1 MLFFL
6 KLPRILFEFYSQKV
20 NRRVFEDHFQLINEI
35 EAEKADDYVIFKE
48 TREIIRLIIDDMPPR
63 RREVFIMK
71 KVEGLTRK
79 EISEKLG
86 ISIITVDSHLLKAN
100 NYLKDELK
108 KYGLLLICLLAG

>member
-1 MLFFL
+1 M
-6 KLPRILFEFYSQKV
+6 S
-20 NRRVFEDHFQLINEI
+20 
-35 EAEKADDYVIFKE
+35 
-48 TREIIRLIIDDMPPR
+48 
-63 RREVFIMK
+63 
-71 KVEGLTRK
+71 RK